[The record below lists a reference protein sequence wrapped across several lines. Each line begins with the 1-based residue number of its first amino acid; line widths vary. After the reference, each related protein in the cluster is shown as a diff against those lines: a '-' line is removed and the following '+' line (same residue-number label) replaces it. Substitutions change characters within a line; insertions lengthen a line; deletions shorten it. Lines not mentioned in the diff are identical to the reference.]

1 MSSLLFTLHGVT
13 LGLAWF
19 AIANAV
25 ATLGPAWMLRHP
37 PRQQRV
43 KPAGWWLAMR
53 LFPAAAS
60 TVLVAAL
67 FVPSYWMFE
76 PRDYDEGFQAVIALM
91 AFAGVSVLA
100 AAAGRAGAAWTRA
113 ERRARAWMSRAQPI
127 ALPGTPA
134 PAFAVDCDAPVMALV
149 GIFRPRL
156 FVSRSVLS
164 LLNEEELAAAVAH
177 EAGHRRAFDNLKRL
191 AVCAAPDWFAG
202 TRTARNLE
210 QQWASAAEHE
220 ADRST
225 YAIVEGRARTTARCA
240 LASAIVKVARLT
252 PPSPIVAEPIS
263 TLVDGSD
270 IQSRVCALLDG
281 AAPVEPRR
289 RWRTAV
295 AAAAAIVALVA
306 AIDAYSPLLRGAHE
320 ATELLVHL
328 LP

>member
-1 MSSLLFTLHGVT
+1 MSSVFFTLHGVT

-19 AIANAV
+19 AIANGI
-25 ATLGPAWMLRHP
+25 ATLCLVWIARHP
-37 PRQQRV
+37 TIQQRV
-43 KPAGWWLAMR
+43 LPSGWWLALR
-53 LFPAAAS
+53 LFPATAS

-91 AFAGVSVLA
+91 AIAGLALMA
-100 AAAGRAGAAWTRA
+100 AAAVRAGAAWTRA
-113 ERRARAWMSRAQPI
+113 ERRARAWASRAQPI
-127 ALPGTPA
+127 ALPGTPLRG
-134 PAFAVDCDAPVMALV
+134 FAVDCDAPVMALV

-191 AVCAAPDWFAG
+191 AMCAAPDSFAG
-202 TRTARNLE
+202 TRTARNIE
-210 QQWASAAEHE
+210 QQWTSAAEHA
-220 ADRST
+220 ADHS
-225 YAIVEGRARTTARCA
+225 ASAGIEGDARTSARCA

-252 PPSPIVAEPIS
+252 PPSLLVAEPIS

-281 AAPVEPRR
+281 AAVEPHR
-289 RWRTAV
+289 RWRLVVAV
-295 AAAAAIVALVA
+295 AGASVALAAAMV
-306 AIDAYSPLLRGAHE
+306 AYSPLLRGAHE